1 MNTNGFYLLKDI
13 FKVPIAYIKYVW
25 NLLSTKQII
34 NLKQKPSNNHI
45 GYFFISIIMIEL
57 FLFFY
62 MNIYPYEIQI
72 NPIKFFNK
80 IYVFVF
86 FTANAIPI
94 AILFAFITMLFVK
107 KYTKNIFL
115 LLSNQVIKFFA
126 IVNIIIAIVMIL
138 GINELITN
146 NRNIFIE
153 NEFKLIYNDH
163 ILLLSL
169 TLLSLP
175 IIFYKILLAPLYRLL
190 YKNSKIKT
198 LTLTIMIF
206 VFTVVFNQLSY
217 HFFNF
222 YPKVNIENLIDK
234 KQFCKQVLNYNI
246 DTNRTVEE
254 SITFQN
260 YHKICKNI
268 PSLPRY
274 PW

>member
-13 FKVPIAYIKYVW
+13 FKIPIAYIKYVW
-25 NLLSTKQII
+25 NLLTTKQII
-34 NLKQKPSNNHI
+34 DLKQKISDNDI
-45 GYFFISIIMIEL
+45 GYFFISIIMIEM

-62 MNIYPYEIQI
+62 MNIYPHEIQI
-72 NPIKFFNK
+72 DPIKFFNK
-80 IYVFVF
+80 VYVFVF
-86 FTANAIPI
+86 FTANAIPL
-94 AILFAFITMLFVK
+94 AILFSFIIMIFIK
-107 KYTKNIFL
+107 RYTKNIFL
-115 LLSNQVIKFFA
+115 LLSNQVIKFFS

-146 NRNIFIE
+146 NRNMLIE

-206 VFTVVFNQLSY
+206 ILTVVFNQLSY
-217 HFFNF
+217 HFLNF

-234 KQFCKQVLNYNI
+234 KQFCKQVINYNI
-246 DTNRTVEE
+246 DTNRTIEE
-254 SITFQN
+254 NLTFQN
-260 YHKICKNI
+260 YNKICKNI
-268 PSLPRY
+268 
-274 PW
+274 